1 MQRSLGMFIV
11 QQRTKDGMFNATALL
26 KQWNEAKGMS
36 KNIAH
41 YFEMEGTKEF
51 VKALMEKENFT
62 CRDSVYVKSK
72 ARMDRGGGTWMHPIM
87 FIDFC
92 MWVNSS
98 FKVDVIKFVF
108 DQMIKYRNESGEAY
122 KALSA
127 AIYSIVSKEQ
137 MKDAMCRVSKGI
149 NYIVFGEHYAMVRN
163 AHGDEEQQR
172 ALFELERKVADLI
185 NEGFIDSI
193 NGVMSYLRYKWNDKM
208 NTPQILREGQK

>member
-1 MQRSLGMFIV
+1 MQRSLGMFII

-26 KQWNEAKGMS
+26 KQWNEATGSNKEV
-36 KNIAH
+36 KDYLRNDA
-41 YFEMEGTKEF
+41 TKEF
-51 VKALMEKENFT
+51 IKALVEEENLHGEN
-62 CRDSVYVKSK
+62 SPYVKSK
-72 ARMDRGGGTWMHPIM
+72 ARADRGGGTWMHPLL
-87 FIDFC
+87 FTDFA
-92 MWVNSS
+92 MWVNPS
-98 FKVDVIKFVF
+98 FKVKVLKFVF

-193 NGVMSYLRYKWNDKM
+193 NGVMSYLRKKWNDKM